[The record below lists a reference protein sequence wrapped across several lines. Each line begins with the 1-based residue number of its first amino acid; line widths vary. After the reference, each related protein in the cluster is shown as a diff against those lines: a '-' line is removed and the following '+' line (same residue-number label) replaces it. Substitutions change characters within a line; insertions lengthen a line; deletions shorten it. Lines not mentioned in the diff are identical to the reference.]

1 VLLSVEIRP
10 SGGASDVALSATV
23 NWLVCR
29 EICIPGHADLELT
42 LPIRVGTAGPP
53 SSTHSL
59 FAKARAD
66 MPRPM
71 PKSWRVSATLD
82 QHRFVLNVYTGKRET
97 GATFFPLEPNQIE
110 NAAPQKA
117 IPLSRGIRLEVQ
129 KSDQLLKTPA
139 HLSGVLVFPSG
150 QSYVIAAPLITS
162 K

>member
-1 VLLSVEIRP
+1 
-10 SGGASDVALSATV
+10 
-23 NWLVCR
+23 
-29 EICIPGHADLELT
+29 
-42 LPIRVGTAGPP
+42 
-53 SSTHSL
+53 
-59 FAKARAD
+59 
-66 MPRPM
+66 M